1 MSRRTRIKYVFTVT
15 EEEEEEEQRRSQKTI
30 FQGHNFSKSMFFIKK
45 TAIVFTEI

>member
-15 EEEEEEEQRRSQKTI
+15 EEEEEEQRRSQKTI
-30 FQGHNFSKSMFFIKK
+30 FQGHNFAKSMFFIKK